1 MCVYGKSNILH
12 EVDTVWL
19 KSQTGCPI
27 LYCKRPNLRVVV
39 WPIWVGPAHCPFGQ
53 SIIHTSMVRDQKMSN
68 FCPVV

>member
-53 SIIHTSMVRDQKMSN
+53 SIIYTSMARDQKMSN